1 MLKISK
7 ISDYAIVIL
16 AQLAKDKEQCFSA
29 SCLAKETR
37 LPEPTV
43 SKILKILAK
52 NNLVKSTRGI
62 NGGYTLVKSPGDITI
77 EDVIVATDGP
87 IAITA
92 CSNGAEPDCGVGQS
106 CSVRGRWDDVNTAI
120 KSALNAVTLND
131 MMKERVR

>member
-7 ISDYAIVIL
+7 ISDYAVVIL
-16 AQLAKDKEQCFSA
+16 AELARNQEGCFSA

-52 NNLVKSTRGI
+52 NDLVKSTRGI
-62 NGGYTLVKSPGDITI
+62 NGGYTLDKSPNDITI

-92 CSNGAEPDCGVGQS
+92 CSDGAEPDCGVAQS

-120 KSALNAVTLND
+120 KNTLNAVTLND
-131 MMKERVR
+131 MMQERTK